1 MARDETTVSVFVAA
15 KTYFNERS
23 RDYAGG
29 PGYSGAP
36 SLQQLPGSAANRRR
50 LKGGNRLRP
59 QDGRNIRIAA

>member
-1 MARDETTVSVFVAA
+1 MAKDKTAVSVFVAA
-15 KTYFNERS
+15 RTYFNERS

-50 LKGGNRLRP
+50 LKGNRRALV
-59 QDGRNIRIAA
+59 AV